1 MKRIILLALAA
12 LLWAGVLPTMADR
25 PIELKVDWTTEEWIK
40 GQIALLKMDG
50 FQITKKDA
58 ENFRKLDEFIT
69 KIDPKHPG
77 RSTAWLARKLAGP
90 NTPVLISRYI
100 NRNMD
105 KLSSDKLYVL
115 TAVMF
120 GEDGVPKLKGFDADA
135 YYRHKDPKQRKIL
148 INAGR
153 REQQRMEKVIAK
165 QEEVKQKI
173 SVLESARGALT
184 QAVTSDGKFPIENVE
199 EFFSHDAPY
208 YVNQAR
214 QNGTYTDAA
223 AHTFYGAYYGAKNTV
238 ETNSPVINANKDVS
252 PTRLNALKAG
262 LKELNACIEC

>member
-120 GEDGVPKLKGFDADA
+120 GEDGVSKLKGFDADA

-184 QAVTSDGKFPIENVE
+184 LQKGVVYSTRD
-199 EFFSHDAPY
+199 
-208 YVNQAR
+208 
-214 QNGTYTDAA
+214 
-223 AHTFYGAYYGAKNTV
+223 HTC
-238 ETNSPVINANKDVS
+238 
-252 PTRLNALKAG
+252 R
-262 LKELNACIEC
+262 